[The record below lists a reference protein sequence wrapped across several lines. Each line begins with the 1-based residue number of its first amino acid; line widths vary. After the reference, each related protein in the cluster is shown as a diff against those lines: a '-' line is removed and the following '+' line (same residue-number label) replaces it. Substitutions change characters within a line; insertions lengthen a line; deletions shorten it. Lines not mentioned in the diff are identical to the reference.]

1 MTLQE
6 NNEKEKEM
14 QQTHHDLIT
23 AMSHDLR
30 TPLTSLR
37 GYLDILALHC
47 FKDQEQM
54 DNYLHRCID
63 KVEQIKELSNK
74 TFAYSLVF
82 EHSK

>member
-1 MTLQE
+1 MRKKWKC
-6 NNEKEKEM
+6 KE
-14 QQTHHDLIT
+14 THHDLIT

-37 GYLDILALHC
+37 GYLIFLPYIVSRS
-47 FKDQEQM
+47 EQM

-74 TFAYSLVF
+74 TFAYSLFLNRIVILN
-82 EHSK
+82 